1 MLIRHRNDSDLQ
13 LVSTPSETSGRS
25 WTTEKEDSLSP
36 PPPRNDPTTKIS
48 SRFYSGQSLNILYKL
63 WGARLCVE
71 MEDKDVQDAFKK
83 VHVQMPDE
91 HHELLYYGA
100 WHFQASKM
108 RLLSPPWQEFF
119 RFAFK
124 EEPGIEERRIFA
136 QVASTWSSRSNG
148 KKTTEEISTMWK
160 HMFVSVLLHP

>member
-1 MLIRHRNDSDLQ
+1 M
-13 LVSTPSETSGRS
+13 
-25 WTTEKEDSLSP
+25 P
-36 PPPRNDPTTKIS
+36 PLPHNDPTTKIPS
-48 SRFYSGQSLNILYKL
+48 LFYSGQSLNILYKL
-63 WGARLCVE
+63 WGARLCAE
-71 MEDKDVQDAFKK
+71 MEDKDVHDAFKK
-83 VHVQMPDE
+83 VHVQMRDE
-91 HHELLYYGA
+91 HHELLCYGA
-100 WHFQASKM
+100 WYFQASKM